1 MRMAEALG
9 NDFGYFQILLK
20 DFEGMGALSEIV
32 PYAVRHRS
40 TRARLRRKA
49 SCRLGRTSRS
59 SFRTRPRGSGSRA
72 FPK

>member
-40 TRARLRRKA
+40 TRAGLGCKA
-49 SCRLGRTSRS
+49 SCRLGRTSQLF
-59 SFRTRPRGSGSRA
+59 FRTCPRGFGSRA